1 MHAASLWSDLCLL
14 AACSESGGA
23 QGHGDVGTTFECF
36 HAGFFVCK
44 LKKVANGR
52 KEQAGGEDDV
62 PSDMEGAEDSL
73 TAEEDAP
80 RKAAASKAGR
90 AGGRRQGKRKA
101 PGADA
106 GESSQSGSCRLYP
119 LTPHPVTRC
128 RQA

>member
-1 MHAASLWSDLCLL
+1 MTC
-14 AACSESGGA
+14 
-23 QGHGDVGTTFECF
+23 ECF
-36 HAGFFVCK
+36 PAGFFVCK

-62 PSDMEGAEDSL
+62 PSDMEGAEDAV

-80 RKAAASKAGR
+80 RKAAASKAGG
-90 AGGRRQGKRKA
+90 ADGRRQGKRKA

-106 GESSQSGSCRLYP
+106 GESSQKASCRLYP
-119 LTPHPVTRC
+119 LTPYSVACR